1 MLIELLQ
8 LLFLLALLVFIG
20 EPLRAVALKR
30 LNMFSDLDLVQI
42 CIIDVFVGGF
52 ILYALAILPLGFFSL
67 PIVTSLTLFCMII
80 SIFIHRKS
88 LRNLLKMSKQEFFS
102 KHQTRLLGYL
112 LVFLMFL
119 VFISINLSSVS
130 SLVFGSVRDESIHSL
145 YVQVISENHNIPIT
159 LQPYLPEAIIYP
171 QASHVIFTYAYYI
184 TGLDVPKVILY
195 VSVLFKSLSIFGAY
209 FLGRKISKSMAYAL
223 GLSFVFA
230 FISSWPLNV
239 TWGANPFIV
248 GFPLFLIC
256 LGLLFSL
263 YRKHTLIELIVLGLL
278 VGYNGALIL
287 SYFETFILVASM
299 FLVYILIKNRNS
311 VSHYSKRF
319 GAVFLASLVPLS
331 PFLYRFIA
339 FYGYPNHNIGLPQ
352 DITSLASKQYFFSQ
366 SLQWAL
372 DNLSPYFLLKA
383 LILIFIATFI
393 ILLLI
398 TKDYKNSKDNI
409 ILVNWFALAIF
420 VSALTL
426 SLVSFFLTAD
436 IDVISWGH
444 QGILLSI
451 PLGIVMLN
459 FFIKLKDAIHEG
471 KLGGLTRI
479 VPKGSKAA
487 LFLAIIVLSL
497 FTAPFM
503 YYRLTTDSEN
513 LRNTYNVYA
522 VTAQSDYDLM
532 NWMSANLSSNAVI
545 LVHPYEAG
553 LFIPSISHQKII
565 FPYTASCMSNSYQTL
580 VHMIANNTL
589 NATTYTLMQDWN
601 ITYVFLGANVANSNN
616 EFPWWNPQLF
626 LGNPNFKLTKNF
638 TDSYLFKLEIADPNV
653 SFFDDFEHRNWNQ
666 NGWKWG
672 QVGFGFGNASITKA
686 SGGSKELTLTARAAP
701 TVQDWEPKYAYL
713 VERQLFSLNSTDVTL
728 SFYLNATE
736 GFSGKDTFAV
746 LVSNLAQS
754 QAVVFSTSNGIFQNY
769 SITTKIGGDQ
779 GLFSF
784 DLSKIW
790 QQTYNSSLPQTAVL
804 QFVNYDFD
812 GTQNVVHL
820 DNITVTA
827 TPSAALI
834 P

>member
-1 MLIELLQ
+1 M
-8 LLFLLALLVFIG
+8 
-20 EPLRAVALKR
+20 P
-30 LNMFSDLDLVQI
+30 
-42 CIIDVFVGGF
+42 
-52 ILYALAILPLGFFSL
+52 
-67 PIVTSLTLFCMII
+67 
-80 SIFIHRKS
+80 
-88 LRNLLKMSKQEFFS
+88 KQEFFS

-119 VFISINLSSVS
+119 VFISINLSAVS
-130 SLVFGSVRDESIHSL
+130 GLVFGSVRDESIHSL
-145 YVQVISENHNIPIT
+145 YVQVISENHYIPLT

-171 QASHVIFTYAYYI
+171 QASHVIFTYAYYV
-184 TGLDVPKVILY
+184 TDLDVPQVIIY

-209 FLGRKISKSMAYAL
+209 FLGRKLGKSIAYAL
-223 GLSFVFA
+223 GLSFIFA

-263 YRKHTLIELIVLGLL
+263 YRKHSLVELIVLGLL

-287 SYFETFILVASM
+287 SYFETFILIAAF
-299 FLVYILIKNRNS
+299 FLVYILIKNRNNILH
-311 VSHYSKRF
+311 VSKRF
-319 GAVFLASLVPLS
+319 GAVFLASLGPLS

-339 FYGYPNHNIGLPQ
+339 FYGYPNHNIGLPA
-352 DITSLASKQYFFSQ
+352 DITSLADKQQNIFSQ
-366 SLQWAL
+366 SVQWGL
-372 DNLSPYFLLKA
+372 NNLSPYFLLKA
-383 LILIFIATFI
+383 LILLFVAAFL
-393 ILLLI
+393 ILLFVTNEYRN
-398 TKDYKNSKDNI
+398 TKDKIVI
-409 ILVNWFALAIF
+409 INWFAIAIF
-420 VSALTL
+420 VSAVIL
-426 SLVSFFLTAD
+426 SLVSFFLTPD
-436 IDVISWGH
+436 MDVISWGH

-451 PLGIVMLN
+451 PLSIVTLN
-459 FFIKLKDAIHEG
+459 FFIKLKDAISEG
-471 KLGGLTRI
+471 KFSALAKI
-479 VPKGSKAA
+479 IPKGSSSA
-487 LFLAIIVLSL
+487 LLLAIIVLSL
-497 FTAPFM
+497 LTAPFM

-522 VTAQSDYDLM
+522 VTSQSDYDLM

-553 LFIPSISHQKII
+553 LFIPSLSNQKII
-565 FPYTASCMSNSYQTL
+565 FPYTASTMSNSYQTL
-580 VHMIANNTL
+580 VHLIANNAL

-601 ITYVFLGANVANSNN
+601 ITYIYLGSNVAYSNN

-638 TDSYLFKLEIADPNV
+638 TDSYLFKLEITDPNV
-653 SFFDDFEHRNWNQ
+653 SFFDDFEHLNWNQ
-666 NGWKWG
+666 NGWKSDQAG
-672 QVGFGFGNASITKA
+672 YGLGNVSLTKD
-686 SGGSKELTLTARAAP
+686 SSGSKELTITARAAP
-701 TVQDWEPKYAYL
+701 TVQNWEPKYAYF
-713 VERQLFSLNSTDVTL
+713 VERNLYSLSSTDVTL

-769 SITTKIGGDQ
+769 SSTTKIGGNQ

-820 DNITVTA
+820 DNVTVTA
-827 TPSAALI
+827 RPSDALI

>member
-1 MLIELLQ
+1 VLFQ
-8 LLFLLALLVFIG
+8 LLLLLGLLVFIG

-30 LNMFSDLDLVQI
+30 LDMFSDLDLVQI
-42 CIIDVFVGGF
+42 CVLDVFVGGF
-52 ILYALAILPLGFFSL
+52 ILYVLAILPLELFSL
-67 PIVTSLTLFCMII
+67 PIVTSLTLFCMVI

-88 LRNLLKMSKQEFFS
+88 LRNLIKMPKKEFFS
-102 KHQTRLLGYL
+102 KHQARLLGYL

-119 VFISINLSSVS
+119 VFISINLSAVS
-130 SLVFGSVRDESIHSL
+130 SLEFGSVRDESIHSL
-145 YVQVISENHNIPIT
+145 YVQVISENHYIPLT

-171 QASHVIFTYAYYI
+171 QASHVIFTYAYYV
-184 TGLDVPKVILY
+184 TGLNVPQVIMY
-195 VSVLFKSLSIFGAY
+195 VSILFKSLSIFGAY
-209 FLGRKISKSMAYAL
+209 FLGRKLGKSTAYAL
-223 GLSFVFA
+223 GLSFIFA

-263 YRKHTLIELIVLGLL
+263 YRKPTLIELIVLGLL

-287 SYFETFILVASM
+287 SYFETFILVASF
-299 FLVYILIKNRNS
+299 FLVYILIKKRNS
-311 VSHYSKRF
+311 ILHVPKRF
-319 GAVFLASLVPLS
+319 GTVLIASLIPLS
-331 PFLYRFIA
+331 PFFYRFIA
-339 FYGYPNHNIGLPQ
+339 FYGYPNHNIGLPA
-352 DITSLASKQYFFSQ
+352 DITSLADKQHNIFSQ
-366 SLQWAL
+366 SLQWGL
-372 DNLSPYFLLKA
+372 NNLSPYFLLKA
-383 LILIFIATFI
+383 LILLFVAAFL
-393 ILLLI
+393 ILLFV
-398 TKDYKNSKDNI
+398 TNEYRNTEDNI
-409 ILVNWFALAIF
+409 VIINWFAIAIF
-420 VSALTL
+420 VSAVIL
-426 SLVSFFLTAD
+426 SLVSFFLTPD
-436 IDVISWGH
+436 VDVISWGH

-451 PLGIVMLN
+451 PLSIVTLN
-459 FFIKLKDAIHEG
+459 FFIKLKDAISEG
-471 KLGGLTRI
+471 KFTALTKI
-479 VPKGSKAA
+479 IPKGSSSAM
-487 LFLAIIVLSL
+487 LLAIIVLSL
-497 FTAPFM
+497 LTAPFM

-513 LRNTYNVYA
+513 LRNAYNVYA

-532 NWMSANLSSNAVI
+532 NWMSANLSSSAVI

-553 LFIPSISHQKII
+553 LFIPSVSHQKII
-565 FPYTASCMSNSYQTL
+565 FPYTASCMSSSYQTL
-580 VHMIANNTL
+580 VHLIANNTL
-589 NATTYTLMQDWN
+589 NAATYKLMQNWN
-601 ITYVFLGANVANSNN
+601 ITYVYLGANVAYLNN

-626 LGNPNFKLTKNF
+626 IGNPNFKLTKNF
-638 TDSYLFKLEIADPNV
+638 TDSYLFKLDIADPNV
-653 SFFDDFEHRNWNQ
+653 SFFDDFEHLNWDQ
-666 NGWKWG
+666 NGWKWDQAG
-672 QVGFGFGNASITKA
+672 YGFGNVSITKD
-686 SGGSKELTLTARAAP
+686 SGGSRELTMTARAAP
-701 TVQDWEPKYAYL
+701 TVQTWEPKYIYF
-713 VERQLFSLNSTDVTL
+713 VEGPLFSLNSTDVTL

-754 QAVVFSTSNGIFQNY
+754 QAVVFLTSNGIFQNY
-769 SITTKIGGDQ
+769 SSTTKISGNQ